1 MECRQ
6 LDITVVS
13 AENLPDVR
21 ALGLMKVYVKVS
33 LKGESKTTK
42 KSPVDKGGETNP
54 RWNFAVDYTVSESTF
69 RRPGVNV
76 VVKLLCKRTLGDRFV
91 GEVKIPVKSLFDMG
105 LKSQRTLSYAVAGTP
120 EGRLNLLYS
129 FSERIFLRQ
138 PSRWKTA
145 LKSVGFL
152 VLVGGAMLLLD
163 GDSDHGGGEEEDDG
177 KPSQSYT
184 DVCVEEHDRDVFYDA
199 V

>member
-1 MECRQ
+1 MECRK
-6 LDITVVS
+6 LEITVVS

-54 RWNFAVDYTVSESTF
+54 LWNFAVDYTVSESTV

-120 EGRLNLLYS
+120 EGKLNLLYS

-138 PSRWKTA
+138 PSGWKTA

-152 VLVGGAMLLLD
+152 VLAGGAMLLLD

-177 KPSQSYT
+177 KPSQSYR
-184 DVCVEEHDRDVFYDA
+184 DVCVEEHDGDVFYDA